1 MLFVRDGN
9 RVAVHGNADFV
20 MPGIGQCD
28 TVGIGLCA
36 ERCRDGVTVL
46 PDSVN
51 TVVALTLNPVVIT
64 QCCLRPGSGEFGGVW
79 NVEFVGHT

>member
-28 TVGIGLCA
+28 TVGIGVCA
-36 ERCRDGVTVL
+36 ERCRDGVAVL
-46 PDSVN
+46 PDYVN
-51 TVVALTLNPVVIT
+51 TVVVLALNPVVIAY
-64 QCCLRPGSGEFGGVW
+64 CRLCPGIGELGGVW
-79 NVEFVGHT
+79 DVEFIGHA